1 MGEQVQMFERKIKEF
16 ISTDLDVICVNSGT
30 AALHLSLV
38 ALGIGDGDE
47 VIVPSLTYI
56 ASFQAISATGATP
69 IACEVNADTLF
80 IDTDDAKKRITN
92 KTKAIMPVHYASS
105 SKGMDEVYVLAKEY
119 GLRVVEDAAPA
130 FGCERSEKTIGSNG
144 DIVCFSFDG
153 IKNITC
159 GEGGAILSK
168 DKKFIE
174 IVRDTRLLGVQ
185 KDSEKRY
192 EGLRSWEFDVNH
204 QGFRYHMS
212 NIMASIGIAQI
223 DRIGDFRLSR
233 QKIAQRYLSAFKEF
247 DSIKPLE
254 LEFCDLI
261 PHIFVVKADNRDEL
275 RNYLSSFEIE
285 SGLHWKPN
293 HLLTK
298 YAGSDC
304 LEVTE
309 NLYKEIITLPCH
321 HDLLETEQEF
331 VIQKIKDFYLDR

>member
-1 MGEQVQMFERKIKEF
+1 MGEQVQIFERKIKEF

-119 GLRVVEDAAPA
+119 GLRVVEDAAQG

-144 DIVCFSFDG
+144 DIICFSFDG

-168 DKKFIE
+168 DKNFIE

-185 KDSEKRY
+185 KDSEKRHA
-192 EGLRSWEFDVNH
+192 GLRSWEFDVNH

-298 YAGSDC
+298 YTGSDC

-321 HDLLETEQEF
+321 HDLSETEQEF